1 MTDYHINVSYSER
14 DGGYIADI
22 PDPKSCSAFAATA
35 EEPVREVVAA
45 GVAGLK
51 AAISG
56 RKKLQEPRCR
66 PALYASA

>member
-1 MTDYHINVSYSER
+1 MTDYHINVFYSER
-14 DGGYIADI
+14 DGGDIADV
-22 PDPKSCSAFAATA
+22 PDLNACTAFAATA

-45 GVAGLK
+45 GVAGLN

-56 RKKLQEPRCR
+56 RKKLPEPRCR